1 MVAPAP
7 PEVGRE
13 TGHLGGATG
22 RPARPP
28 RVGWLRR
35 YAEPLVLLGPG
46 FAFYVV
52 LVGLPLLLVVAY
64 SFATRGRFGG
74 VEWNLSLDNFSRAVD
89 PLYLDVLRSSLG
101 IALTATV
108 ISLLI
113 GFPTAYAITKL
124 PPRWRLV
131 ALVLVVVPFWTNFL
145 IRIYAWI
152 VLLNSQGVLNDMLL
166 GLGLV
171 DEPIGLLYTSGA
183 VVVGL
188 VYAYL
193 PLMILPL
200 YAAIEK
206 VDPELLEASANL
218 GATRTRSFW
227 SVMVPLTLPGAVTGS
242 ILVFVPSL
250 GNFVVPE
257 LLGGGKTVMV
267 GNLIR
272 DQFLKAQD
280 WPFGSVLALVV
291 VAALLGLFVLQSVV
305 TRWVEGGTADG

>member
-1 MVAPAP
+1 MHSRSPSSK
-7 PEVGRE
+7 RRR
-13 TGHLGGATG
+13 LGTTG
-22 RPARPP
+22 RLGR
-28 RVGWLRR
+28 L
-35 YAEPLVLLGPG
+35 AEPLVLLGPG
-46 FAFYVV
+46 FAFYLV
-52 LVGLPLLLVVAY
+52 LVAAPLLLVVAY
-64 SFATRGRFGG
+64 TFTTRGRFGG
-74 VEWNLSLDNFSRAVD
+74 VEWVFTLDNYTRAFD
-89 PLYLDVLRSSLG
+89 SLYLDVLWSSLG
-101 IALTATV
+101 IALAATV
-108 ISLLI
+108 IALLI

-124 PPRWRLV
+124 PPRWRTV

-152 VLLNSQGVLNDMLL
+152 VLLNSQGVVNDLL
-166 GLGLV
+166 IGAGILDDPV
-171 DEPIGLLYTSGA
+171 GLLYTDGA

-200 YAAIEK
+200 YAAIERI
-206 VDPELLEASANL
+206 DTELLEASANL
-218 GATRTRSFW
+218 GAGRVRTFI
-227 SVMVPLTLPGAVTGS
+227 SVTLPLTLPGAITGS

-280 WPFGSVLALVV
+280 WSFGSVLAMVV
-291 VAALLGLFVLQSVV
+291 VVALLGLFLLQSLV
-305 TRWVEGGTADG
+305 TRRVEGGSTRG